1 MRLNTKATNITLT
14 PDIQEYLEKRVEA
27 IGKIIDLNN
36 STLLIETELARTTE
50 HHQSGDIFMAEINLT
65 YEGEHFRAV
74 SETCD
79 IVSDPG
85 IIKINMNTEWP
96 AKKEILIVAGI
107 IIAAV
112 VFFAVFNNGEEEIEA
127 QATNQSFIGLLGIL

>member
-36 STLLIETELARTTE
+36 PTLLIETELARTTE

-74 SETCD
+74 SETGD
-79 IVSDPG
+79 LYSAIDDMRDEIVKSLRSFKG
-85 IIKINMNTEWP
+85 KKRSLLRRGGASIK
-96 AKKEILIVAGI
+96 
-107 IIAAV
+107 
-112 VFFAVFNNGEEEIEA
+112 
-127 QATNQSFIGLLGIL
+127 SFIKKFYK